1 MSARRA
7 LGHLRGGPHRREA
20 SNVGY
25 RLTQNYSAVT
35 AACLLVGKDRY
46 LKVNGLDEA
55 NLAVAFNDVDFCL
68 KLVKAGYRNVWT
80 PFAELYHHES
90 ASRGS
95 DTTPAKL
102 QRFLSEQA
110 YMKETWPDFIRND
123 PMYNPNL
130 SLDIHCDFALGAP
143 LRVEK
148 SWKQ

>member
-1 MSARRA
+1 MPIDSWIHQVNLRRFSGS
-7 LGHLRGGPHRREA
+7 LERVDL
-20 SNVGY
+20 
-25 RLTQNYSAVT
+25 
-35 AACLLVGKDRY
+35 
-46 LKVNGLDEA
+46 
-55 NLAVAFNDVDFCL
+55 FNDVDFCL